1 MQDPVVCVVTESKQ
15 CYVALGR
22 QLHLQMP
29 QEDRFNLEMTDKTST
44 FKRLILRYRKSEMNP
59 LRVNLSR
66 WQFVNENKTLILTS
80 VERSDAG
87 TYTLETFDA
96 SGIAKGSYT
105 VQLNVEG
112 RTTQPFIT

>member
-15 CYVALGR
+15 CYVALGQ

-29 QEDRFNLEMTDKTST
+29 QEDRFNLKMTDKTST
-44 FKRLILRYRKSEMNP
+44 DRLILRYRLNEIYLPK
-59 LRVNLSR
+59 VNLSR
-66 WQFVNENKTLILTS
+66 WQFFNENKTLILTS

-96 SGIAKGSYT
+96 NGIAKGSYT

-112 RTTQPFIT
+112 RSTQPLIT